1 MTRTFSSPSI
11 GVIFLALALSS
22 TSVFADQVTTSVTLD
37 ATMSQLWRARH
48 HSKWF
53 KCWGEP
59 DEIKVWEK
67 DLAAESTEL
76 TGTLGLSFDNPE
88 ESFGAFN
95 PVSSEWVSELTD
107 DRTFHLEF
115 SQDLTTQ
122 MSKTFATKC
131 NTLTWHSR
139 LNMVSNTF
147 KSNASIV
154 IPPGVYMIRVR
165 RTQLEETHLGLT
177 SKIVNAQ
184 RVINDGTLAQ
194 APETEVEVG
203 TYDYF
208 LVQPGQRIDFNVVWQ
223 SEVLEDAHFK
233 VSYEIKMMGA
243 ELCAENLWDPEK
255 TKGSAILPHVK
266 SLFTKE
272 RLKSHRH
279 EVIAGLSCL
288 RNPAYVN
295 SFLKENHGSNLV
307 IFLKALGD
315 TLVELNTEDVAL
327 GDFHAE
333 FMLTARMTLF
343 EVSRNILRD
352 LNAFCSIETVLLLFP
367 DQAPLSIPV
376 RGYQYAS
383 RIYYKIKLDLAQA
396 PTTLLNDFAD
406 ILAGLGK
413 AGVTYAQAKK
423 DASSNRLEDLH
434 YLIFSG
440 PFRTNEVV
448 RTRLSLLPDLKSG
461 ATGAENIQAA
471 LARGDLIFSDLEVE
485 LLKILRAFARGDEI
499 VIDATAFKKLAGQ
512 YKAQLAELGQLL
524 QTDIDWFA
532 IEGAGNFSHSKFTE
546 SLFILNNDL
555 MNVTGTNLD
564 YLFGKRLGLL
574 SPTNFLQLEKMKA
587 LHREVNAC
595 ILEAAP

>member
-1 MTRTFSSPSI
+1 MNRRFCPSYV
-11 GVIFLALALSS
+11 GVIFLAFLLVSVSS
-22 TSVFADQVTTSVTLD
+22 FADEVKTSVTLD
-37 ATMSQLWRARH
+37 ATISQLWRARH

-59 DEIKVWEK
+59 DEIKVWENA
-67 DLAAESTEL
+67 LAAESTEL
-76 TGTLGLSFDNPE
+76 SGTLGLNFDNPE

-122 MSKTFATKC
+122 MSKTFSTKC

-177 SKIVNAQ
+177 SKIINAQ

-203 TYDYF
+203 VYDYF

-223 SEVLEDAHFK
+223 SEELEDAHFK
-233 VSYEIKMMGA
+233 VSYEIKMMGT

-255 TKGSAILPHVK
+255 VKGTAILPHVQ

-272 RLKSHRH
+272 RLKSKRH

-295 SFLKENHGSNLV
+295 SFLKENHGSDLV
-307 IFLKALGD
+307 SFLKALGD
-315 TLVELNTEDVAL
+315 TLVQLNTEEVTP

-376 RGYQYAS
+376 RGYHYAS

-396 PTTLLNDFAD
+396 PTALLSDFAN
-406 ILAGLGK
+406 ILVDLGK
-413 AGVTYAQAKK
+413 QGVTYERAKQ
-423 DASSNRLEDLH
+423 DSSSKRLEDLH

-440 PFRTNEVV
+440 PFRTNDIV
-448 RTRLSLLPDLKSG
+448 RTRLSLLPTLKSG

-471 LARGDLIFSDLEVE
+471 LSRGDMIFSDLEVE
-485 LLKILRAFARGDEI
+485 LLKILRAFARGDKN
-499 VIDATAFKKLAGQ
+499 VIDASAFRELAAQ
-512 YKAQLAELGQLL
+512 YKNQLTELGRLL

-532 IEGAGNFSHSKFTE
+532 IEGAGDFSHSKFTE

-574 SPTNFLQLEKMKA
+574 SPTNFLQIQKMKT
-587 LHREVNAC
+587 LHQEVNAC